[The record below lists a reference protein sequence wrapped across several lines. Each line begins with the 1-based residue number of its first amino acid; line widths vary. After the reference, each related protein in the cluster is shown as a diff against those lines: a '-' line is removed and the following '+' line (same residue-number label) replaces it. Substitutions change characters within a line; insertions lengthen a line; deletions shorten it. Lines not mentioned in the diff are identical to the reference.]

1 MDIQKI
7 GARYVWSV
15 TLFASWFLYLTIV
28 ACANLWIPVGVPHL
42 PYFAD
47 LDALLSAA
55 DCKNLG
61 YDVFR
66 ANPCDLLQRVHV
78 YSSIWLWLGKIGL
91 GRPDLLWLGAGIDIA
106 FAIFVVRLINPKDL
120 WQFIVGTLVVLSP
133 TVTLAVE
140 RCNNDLII
148 FCLLSCAALLI
159 STRKGFPYYLGLI
172 ISFFATVLKI
182 YPVITMFTTA
192 LMADSKRR
200 LMITTAITS
209 LLITSWLLFS
219 ADELT
224 LLRHTVPRPEGPYSA
239 SGGTLL
245 FKYLGIQW
253 HLFFLSL
260 GLALIA
266 LTIAIRLAME
276 LDVKATVVDADRAL
290 VSHYYFG
297 LSVMSFAF
305 LANTNYDYRWI
316 FNIFCLPWLFS
327 LKRDTAS
334 NRGIRRVVVVCV
346 ALMIVWMWSEA
357 LIADVPRVLS
367 RLLVASGHGDTITM
381 ETVVRW
387 LRVAKQLSAWSLL
400 TLLAAIG
407 IKTFM
412 VEGTYVSAMFDRFV
426 RWAIVQMG
434 GRVRLRSRAAA

>member
-1 MDIQKI
+1 
-7 GARYVWSV
+7 
-15 TLFASWFLYLTIV
+15 
-28 ACANLWIPVGVPHL
+28 
-42 PYFAD
+42 
-47 LDALLSAA
+47 
-55 DCKNLG
+55 
-61 YDVFR
+61 
-66 ANPCDLLQRVHV
+66 
-78 YSSIWLWLGKIGL
+78 
-91 GRPDLLWLGAGIDIA
+91 
-106 FAIFVVRLINPKDL
+106 
-120 WQFIVGTLVVLSP
+120 
-133 TVTLAVE
+133 
-140 RCNNDLII
+140 
-148 FCLLSCAALLI
+148 LLSCAALLV
-159 STRKGFPYYLGLI
+159 SSRKGFPYYLGII

-200 LMITTAITS
+200 LMITTAIIS

-224 LLRHTVPRPEGPYSA
+224 LLRHTVPRPEVYS

-245 FKYLGIQW
+245 FKYLGIRW
-253 HLFFLSL
+253 HMFFLSL

-276 LDVKATVVDADRAL
+276 LDVMATVVDAHRPL

-305 LANTNYDYRWI
+305 LANTNFDYRWI
-316 FNIFCLPWLFS
+316 FNIFCLPWLFL
-327 LKRDTAS
+327 LKRDTGS
-334 NRGIRRVVVVCV
+334 DRRIRRIVVVCV

-357 LIADVPRVLS
+357 LIAVVPSALS
-367 RLLVASGHGDTITM
+367 RLLVASGHGDTI

-387 LRVAKQLSAWSLL
+387 LLPVAKQLSAWSLL

-426 RWAIVQMG
+426 RWAFGQVG
-434 GRVRLRSRAAA
+434 ARVRFRSIQLELPR